1 MLLLCL
7 GVALPLLAIGSFSIW
22 KQYSSLQDEASRA
35 TSFQAAIAARTLTQW
50 TASQLNSLEALSNLS
65 QVKSLDLPASHK
77 ILSTALAAQKEWEQI
92 ILVKAD
98 GTTLQVV
105 AAPGTHVSTFPTS
118 STRGLIERCIKG
130 KKAIVSDYQRSPWT
144 TRPAL
149 FALSPVTV
157 DGSVKAVLLAAIN
170 PDSVWRVF
178 DGLTKDN
185 GTVIT
190 IVDANQRV
198 ITRTIKHEYWQG
210 KDYSQAKC
218 VQAASKARRGN
229 LEVVGIADPTPRA
242 YAFEHATPNNWLVIV
257 GVPTDAIY
265 GAAYDWLFFM
275 GLLTIGAI
283 AISVVLAFSVTSHF
297 TSTIHV
303 LVKEALSVGKGDF
316 TKRVHV
322 PARDEFGLLARAF
335 NEMAD
340 MLLFDK
346 EHKTMVQAISSQ
358 IRQSLDLDD
367 ILNTTV
373 RELGSHLEASRCCLA
388 ILDTHRTPNVCD
400 DELAFN
406 YVWFDE
412 SRGGTE
418 LQNQSILITDTSVLR
433 TILEQ
438 GSIMSLDILES
449 EQTPLFENASPD
461 EWKSIRS
468 LIACPIST
476 KNGPLG
482 MILVHQCDRL
492 RLWTN
497 SELELVE
504 AVASQV
510 TVALEH
516 GRLYDRSRRMA
527 EQEIL
532 INHIVRSV
540 RSSLDL
546 DTILNTVTREL
557 LHALGVERVQIAQP
571 KGDNPLMITHEFTVG
586 GYESGVGVSM
596 YSDNMDFTPKDTR
609 RHARS
614 TVRNTVLGINL
625 EGLLDG
631 TGSDE
636 EETPVNKQVSLIDQS
651 TTLREAPIA
660 IINDTEFDSRCMP
673 FRPFVEQ
680 LESRALIAA
689 PLLHESRLVGLLIV
703 HQCSGSRAWK
713 TSDVALVTAIADQ
726 LAIAITHASLFA
738 QVRYQAITDGLTG
751 LYNHV
756 YFKNRLKEELK
767 LADRKG
773 TSCSLI
779 MIDLDKL
786 KYINDNFG
794 HPIGDAAIRQVA
806 SILKTMLRSG
816 DTAARYGG
824 EEFAVILPETSLLE
838 AALIADRLCT
848 RIRNSHVTGLGRITA
863 SLGAAS
869 YPKQAITMEELVEK
883 ADRAMYKSKNSG
895 RDQANIY
902 EPDEVVNEVIS
913 LAAPGPMPSGSM
925 SSSEPGANVGG
936 SVATLPSSNSA
947 VSDKPTAQMIDVPLI
962 DIQIQSAE
970 DSFAVDPLQERPGT

>member
-1 MLLLCL
+1 
-7 GVALPLLAIGSFSIW
+7 
-22 KQYSSLQDEASRA
+22 
-35 TSFQAAIAARTLTQW
+35 
-50 TASQLNSLEALSNLS
+50 
-65 QVKSLDLPASHK
+65 
-77 ILSTALAAQKEWEQI
+77 
-92 ILVKAD
+92 
-98 GTTLQVV
+98 
-105 AAPGTHVSTFPTS
+105 
-118 STRGLIERCIKG
+118 
-130 KKAIVSDYQRSPWT
+130 
-144 TRPAL
+144 
-149 FALSPVTV
+149 
-157 DGSVKAVLLAAIN
+157 
-170 PDSVWRVF
+170 
-178 DGLTKDN
+178 
-185 GTVIT
+185 
-190 IVDANQRV
+190 
-198 ITRTIKHEYWQG
+198 
-210 KDYSQAKC
+210 
-218 VQAASKARRGN
+218 
-229 LEVVGIADPTPRA
+229 
-242 YAFEHATPNNWLVIV
+242 
-257 GVPTDAIY
+257 
-265 GAAYDWLFFM
+265 
-275 GLLTIGAI
+275 
-283 AISVVLAFSVTSHF
+283 
-297 TSTIHV
+297 
-303 LVKEALSVGKGDF
+303 
-316 TKRVHV
+316 
-322 PARDEFGLLARAF
+322 
-335 NEMAD
+335 MAD

-346 EHKTMVQAISSQ
+346 EHKSMVQAISSQ

-373 RELGSHLEASRCCLA
+373 RELGSHLDASRCCLA
-388 ILDTHRTPNVCD
+388 ILDTHGTPNVCD
-400 DELAFN
+400 DELSFN
-406 YVWFDE
+406 YVWYDE
-412 SRGGTE
+412 ERGGTE

-449 EQTPLFENASPD
+449 EQTPLFENAAVSPD

-571 KGDNPLMITHEFTVG
+571 KGDNPLMITHEFTVE

-596 YSDNMDFTPKDTR
+596 YSDNLDFTPKDNR

-625 EGLLDG
+625 EGLLDS

-636 EETPVNKQVSLIDQS
+636 DEAPVSRQMSLADQA

-660 IINDTEFDSRCMP
+660 IVNDTEADSRCIP

-680 LESRALIAA
+680 LESQALIAA

-703 HQCSGSRAWK
+703 HQCSGTRAWK

-738 QVRYQAITDGLTG
+738 QVRHQAITDGLTS

-756 YFKNRLKEELK
+756 YFKNRLKEELN

-786 KYINDNFG
+786 KYINDSFG

-869 YPKQAITMEELVEK
+869 YPKQAITAEELVEK
-883 ADRAMYKSKNSG
+883 ADRALYKSKNSG

-902 EPDEVVNEVIS
+902 EPDEVVNDVIS
-913 LAAPGPMPSGSM
+913 LPAPGPMTSGS
-925 SSSEPGANVGG
+925 SISASEPGSSAGG
-936 SVATLPSSNSA
+936 SIATLPSSNSA
-947 VSDKPTAQMIDVPLI
+947 VADKPTAQMIDVPLI

-970 DSFAVDPLQERPGT
+970 DSFAADPLQERPGT

>member
-1 MLLLCL
+1 
-7 GVALPLLAIGSFSIW
+7 
-22 KQYSSLQDEASRA
+22 
-35 TSFQAAIAARTLTQW
+35 
-50 TASQLNSLEALSNLS
+50 
-65 QVKSLDLPASHK
+65 
-77 ILSTALAAQKEWEQI
+77 
-92 ILVKAD
+92 
-98 GTTLQVV
+98 
-105 AAPGTHVSTFPTS
+105 
-118 STRGLIERCIKG
+118 
-130 KKAIVSDYQRSPWT
+130 
-144 TRPAL
+144 
-149 FALSPVTV
+149 
-157 DGSVKAVLLAAIN
+157 
-170 PDSVWRVF
+170 
-178 DGLTKDN
+178 
-185 GTVIT
+185 VIT

-198 ITRTIKHEYWQG
+198 VTRTINHNYWQG

-218 VQAASKARRGN
+218 VKAASSAQRGN

-242 YAFEHATPNNWLVIV
+242 YAFDHATPNNWLVIV
-257 GVPTDAIY
+257 GVPTAAIY
-265 GAAYDWLFFM
+265 GAAYDWLFYM
-275 GLLTIGAI
+275 GFLTVGAI
-283 AISVVLAFSVTSHF
+283 AISVALALSVTSHF

-388 ILDTHRTPNVCD
+388 ILDTHGTPNVCD

-412 SRGGTE
+412 TRGGTE

-438 GSIMSLDILES
+438 GSIMSLDILGES
-449 EQTPLFENASPD
+449 EQTPLFENAAVSPD

-504 AVASQV
+504 AVAGQV

-516 GRLYDRSRRMA
+516 GRLYDRSKRMA

-540 RSSLDL
+540 RSSLEL

-557 LHALGVERVQIAQP
+557 LHALGAERVQIAQP
-571 KGDNPLMITHEFTVG
+571 KGDNPLMITHEFTVT
-586 GYESGVGVSM
+586 GYNSGVGVSM
-596 YSDNMDFTPKDTR
+596 YSDNMDFTPKDNR
-609 RHARS
+609 RHSRG

-631 TGSDE
+631 TGGDDDE
-636 EETPVNKQVSLIDQS
+636 APVSKQLSLIDQS

-660 IINDTEFDSRCMP
+660 IINDTLSDSRCIP

-680 LESRALIAA
+680 LESQALIAA

-703 HQCSGSRAWK
+703 HQCSGTRAWK
-713 TSDVALVTAIADQ
+713 SSDVALVTAIADQ

-738 QVRYQAITDGLTG
+738 QVRHQAITDGLTG

-848 RIRNSHVTGLGRITA
+848 RIRNSHVTGLGRVTA

-883 ADRAMYKSKNSG
+883 ADRALYKSKNSG
-895 RDQANIY
+895 RDQANIF
-902 EPDEVVNEVIS
+902 EPDEGVGEVIS
-913 LAAPGPMPSGSM
+913 LPSSGTVGSPPGSGN
-925 SSSEPGANVGG
+925 SSSETGAIAGG
-936 SVATLPSSNSA
+936 SVTTIHPASNSA
-947 VSDKPTAQMIDVPLI
+947 LQDKPTAQKVDAPLLE
-962 DIQIQSAE
+962 IQIQSAE
-970 DSFAVDPLQERPGT
+970 DSFAADPLQERPGT